1 MTTSLQILVIEDNEQ
16 DFLLLVRHL
25 ERSQLACKCT
35 RADTPGALAKALAE
49 PEAHWN
55 IVLSDYN
62 LPGIDIRETICQLAA
77 AHPETP
83 IIIIS
88 GTIGEETVID
98 LLRAGVADFVS
109 KDNLTR
115 LVPAI
120 NRAVDAAATRRA
132 QQHAERELQLRDRA
146 LSAATNGVIITR
158 ADGDMPVVYLNP
170 AFETITGYRADEM
183 LGRNCRVLQGDDRQ
197 QPEIAKIY
205 TALSQG
211 EGCQA
216 VVRNYRK
223 NGSAFWN
230 RMSIWPVKDASSRTT
245 HFVGIQEDITEQR
258 QADDRLR
265 QAAAVFESS
274 TEGMMITD
282 LSAKIIEVNRAF
294 TEITGYEHDEV
305 IGMSSS
311 LLRSGQHPPQFYQSL
326 WRSLQESGQ
335 WRGEVWNRRKN
346 GEIYPEW
353 LTLSTVYDDDGT
365 PVFYTGVFSDITRVK
380 QSAQKLEHLAH
391 HDPLTDLPN
400 RMLLNARLMHASCTP
415 SSTPPAAVCHWR
427 CCSSTWIVSRT
438 STMFTDT
445 RLAMN
450 SFGRW
455 PAGCATASGSTTPS
469 PGWAATNSWSCSK
482 RSRRPT
488 VPCWSPK
495 KSSSHSISPS
505 PSSSASSL
513 SPPVLA
519 SACSRATVATR
530 LN

>member
-1 MTTSLQILVIEDNEQ
+1 MHAS
-16 DFLLLVRHL
+16 RHPFSAL
-25 ERSQLACKCT
+25 CKAFGRS
-35 RADTPGALAKALAE
+35 RR
-49 PEAHWN
+49 HWN

-62 LPGIDIRETICQLAA
+62 PGIDIRETICHLAA
-77 AHPETP
+77 AHPPKRP

-88 GTIGEETVID
+88 APSAKKPSLTCCA
-98 LLRAGVADFVS
+98 RASPTSSAKTTSPGS
-109 KDNLTR
+109 YLPSTGPSTPPR
-115 LVPAI
+115 PAAP
-120 NRAVDAAATRRA
+120 NNMPSASCSCATA
-132 QQHAERELQLRDRA
+132 H

-170 AFETITGYRADEM
+170 AFERLPATAPTKCSGATARYYR
-183 LGRNCRVLQGDDRQ
+183 GDDRQ

-230 RMSIWPVKDASSRTT
+230 CMSIWPVKDASSRTT

-282 LSAKIIEVNRAF
+282 LSAKIIEVNRAVH
-294 TEITGYEHDEV
+294 EITGYEHDEV

-346 GEIYPEW
+346 GEIYP
-353 LTLSTVYDDDGT
+353 
-365 PVFYTGVFSDITRVK
+365 
-380 QSAQKLEHLAH
+380 
-391 HDPLTDLPN
+391 
-400 RMLLNARLMHASCTP
+400 
-415 SSTPPAAVCHWR
+415 
-427 CCSSTWIVSRT
+427 
-438 STMFTDT
+438 
-445 RLAMN
+445 
-450 SFGRW
+450 
-455 PAGCATASGSTTPS
+455 
-469 PGWAATNSWSCSK
+469 
-482 RSRRPT
+482 
-488 VPCWSPK
+488 
-495 KSSSHSISPS
+495 
-505 PSSSASSL
+505 
-513 SPPVLA
+513 
-519 SACSRATVATR
+519 
-530 LN
+530 